1 MFIIATNRWVYCSAY
16 KHLEVPAFVALLS
29 PATKWKGDIGLG
41 AVRPSV
47 IPSVCPEI
55 VSGA

>member
-1 MFIIATNRWVYCSAY
+1 MNDLMSEAMLF
-16 KHLEVPAFVALLS
+16 ALLS

-41 AVRPSV
+41 VIRPSV
-47 IPSVCPEI
+47 IPSFRPSVCPEI